1 MDSAILLG
9 LEALRE
15 IIEGEIQPDKVEMA
29 IIPTKTKK
37 FRKLTSDDIAKY
49 IKQLSPKAPAK
60 PR

>member
-1 MDSAILLG
+1 LG

-37 FRKLTSDDIAKY
+37 FRKLPSDDITKY